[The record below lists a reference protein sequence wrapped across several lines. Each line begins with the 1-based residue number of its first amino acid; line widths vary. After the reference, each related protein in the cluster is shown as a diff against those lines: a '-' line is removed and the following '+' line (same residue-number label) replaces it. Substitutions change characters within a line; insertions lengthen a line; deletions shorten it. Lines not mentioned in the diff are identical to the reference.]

1 VTGLTGVAGRW
12 FEDSMKLLFEMKPPP
27 PPPPTTP
34 EPAPLPTPP
43 DKVVREGRR
52 KVVGKSACRSLLA
65 EVERELSDDAELE
78 LTWRIVKKRGE

>member
-1 VTGLTGVAGRW
+1 
-12 FEDSMKLLFEMKPPP
+12 MKLLFEMKPPP
-27 PPPPTTP
+27 PPPPPPPTP
-34 EPAPLPTPP
+34 EPPPPTPP

-52 KVVGKSACRSLLA
+52 KVAGKSACRSLLA